1 LKLDLKIVGK
11 ALNPVLADMDVEI
24 VQHFHNVLIW
34 TKVEDYPPIVEI
46 DTRMIFPNKPF
57 KFIDLSNMLPEG
69 VWLHRKYDSVMHN
82 AIASMSENYNYF
94 LSSTA
99 HPIDETT
106 NLSLEKQESV
116 EEAEEM
122 KEMQKMME
130 QAHKSKKKK
139 KAVTM
144 PFTAVSSKKMMQTKN
159 DGADPKALRKLMLGS
174 KGGDKKA
181 KGKK

>member
-1 LKLDLKIVGK
+1 
-11 ALNPVLADMDVEI
+11 MDAEI
-24 VQHFHNVLIW
+24 VQHFYNVLIW
-34 TKVEDYPPIVEI
+34 TKVEDYPPILEI
-46 DTRMIFPNKPF
+46 DTRLVFPNKPF

-69 VWLHRKYDSVMHN
+69 IWLHRKYDSVMHN
-82 AIASMSENYNYF
+82 AIVSMSENYNYF

-99 HPIDETT
+99 HPIDDAT
-106 NLSLEKQESV
+106 NLTLEKTETEEDAQELKDMQ
-116 EEAEEM
+116 EM
-122 KEMQKMME
+122 IE

-139 KAVTM
+139 KPVTM

-174 KGGDKKA
+174 KGGGDKKA

>member
-1 LKLDLKIVGK
+1 
-11 ALNPVLADMDVEI
+11 MDVEI
-24 VQHFHNVLIW
+24 VQHFYDVLVW
-34 TKVEDYPPIVEI
+34 TKVEDYPPILEI
-46 DTRMIFPNKPF
+46 DSRLIFPNKPF

-69 VWLHRKYDSVMHN
+69 VWLHRKYDRVLYNS
-82 AIASMSENYNYF
+82 ILSMSENFNYF
-94 LSSTA
+94 LSSNA
-99 HPIDETT
+99 YPIDDTA
-106 NLSLEKQESV
+106 NLSLDKEEETQES
-116 EEAEEM
+116 EEL
-122 KEMQKMME
+122 KEMQELMN
-130 QAHKSKKKK
+130 QAHHNKKKK